1 MDARPGRQIPVVE
14 HRRRGAVLLGCC
26 AQPAAARRNG
36 AGATFVFI
44 ARRFSNWGWLRID
57 RLQPPS
63 VADPQAACGATTD
76 GAADPAD
83 GGADPPAPRPAL
95 PAMAPINA
103 PRGALSRSRER
114 PGCYDIAWWR
124 PIAWRGRGI
133 TPRWVIIAHINHRLT
148 PALRHG
154 SSLLHQARERSEPF
168 WTDLWR
174 NGTPDIW
181 RRRANGNRRCRP
193 VHQRGA
199 KGMPALRVIPLNQL
213 LLISAVTAYNP
224 AHDFSALADHRTPD
238 REQYNAVSHRSARG

>member
-1 MDARPGRQIPVVE
+1 MLGPAVRYAEGQEPLNARLGRQIPAVE

-63 VADPQAACGATTD
+63 VAGPQAARGATTD

-83 GGADPPAPRPAL
+83 GGADPAL

-114 PGCYDIAWWR
+114 HGCYDI
-124 PIAWRGRGI
+124 
-133 TPRWVIIAHINHRLT
+133 
-148 PALRHG
+148 
-154 SSLLHQARERSEPF
+154 S
-168 WTDLWR
+168 
-174 NGTPDIW
+174 
-181 RRRANGNRRCRP
+181 
-193 VHQRGA
+193 
-199 KGMPALRVIPLNQL
+199 
-213 LLISAVTAYNP
+213 
-224 AHDFSALADHRTPD
+224 
-238 REQYNAVSHRSARG
+238 

>member
-1 MDARPGRQIPVVE
+1 MLVRAVRYAEGQEPLNACLGRQIPVVE

-103 PRGALSRSRER
+103 PRGALSRFRER

-168 WTDLWR
+168 LDRLMAERHPGYMAAAREW
-174 NGTPDIW
+174 
-181 RRRANGNRRCRP
+181 
-193 VHQRGA
+193 Q
-199 KGMPALRVIPLNQL
+199 
-213 LLISAVTAYNP
+213 SAVLDNRDRQTRRSRLRGSPPSLGGRTYPRLAQSQP
-224 AHDFSALADHRTPD
+224 SAGQRL
-238 REQYNAVSHRSARG
+238 